1 MAIRV
6 LVVDDS
12 AFMRRVVSE
21 AIAAQPDMEVAGVA
35 INGLDALVKVEQL
48 QPDVVTLDVE
58 MPDMDGLTALR
69 HLMARYPRPVVM
81 LSTMT
86 QDGAV
91 TTLRALSIGA
101 VDFVAKPSAA
111 ISLDFHR
118 VKDELLHKIR
128 IAAKAKARGPV
139 VSGSS
144 VVSGQGSVVSNQSA
158 SRQLGQPTK
167 FRPSGHWPPTTD
179 HSSGHSFDRL
189 VVIGSSTGGPR
200 ALGTLIPA
208 LPADGRTAYLIV
220 QHMPAGFT
228 RSLADR
234 LDSASQLSV
243 REAAQG
249 DHLAAGLA
257 LLAPGNFHLRISPSG
272 TVELDEGP
280 RVHGVRPSID
290 VTLTSV
296 VERYGNLGLTVIL
309 TGMGHDGTAGAVAL
323 HDAGGV
329 VLAEDESTCVV
340 WGMPRAVFERGVT
353 DRVVPLDGMADAIV
367 AALATRRVAVH

>member
-1 MAIRV
+1 MPIRV

-21 AIAAQPDMEVAGVA
+21 AIASQPDMEVVGVA
-35 INGLDALVKVEQL
+35 INGLDALVKVEHL
-48 QPDVVTLDVE
+48 LPDVVTLDVE
-58 MPDMDGLTALR
+58 MPEMDGLTALR
-69 HLMARYPRPVVM
+69 HLMSRYPRPVVM
-81 LSTMT
+81 LSSQT
-86 QDGAV
+86 QEGAV

-118 VKDELLHKIR
+118 VKDELLYKIR
-128 IAAKAKARGPV
+128 VAAKATARGP
-139 VSGSS
+139 
-144 VVSGQGSVVSNQSA
+144 VVSGQGSVVSVSKPMPA
-158 SRQLGQPTK
+158 TTSRPT
-167 FRPSGHWPPTTD
+167 GHWPLVT
-179 HSSGHSFDRL
+179 GHSFDRL

-228 RSLADR
+228 RSLAER
-234 LDSASQLSV
+234 LDGASQLSV
-243 REAAQG
+243 REAAHG

-257 LLAPGNFHLRISPSG
+257 LVAPGNSHLRISASG

-296 VERYGNLGLTVIL
+296 VERFGKIGLTVIL

-323 HDAGGV
+323 HEAGGF

-353 DRVVPLDGMADAIV
+353 DQVVPLDGMAEAIV
-367 AALATRRVAVH
+367 AALAARRVAVH

>member
-1 MAIRV
+1 MTIRV

-48 QPDVVTLDVE
+48 QPDVVSLDVE

-128 IAAKAKARGPV
+128 VASKATARRAIV
-139 VSGSS
+139 
-144 VVSGQGSVVSNQSA
+144 A
-158 SRQLGQPTK
+158 
-167 FRPSGHWPPTTD
+167 PPTRPIAQPRLEPARLKP
-179 HSSGHSFDRL
+179 GHFDRL

>member
-128 IAAKAKARGPV
+128 VAAQATVRGQ
-139 VSGSS
+139 
-144 VVSGQGSVVSNQSA
+144 VVSGQRSVV
-158 SRQLGQPTK
+158 RD
-167 FRPSGHWPPTTD
+167 RPVPRPAGHWPLTTD
-179 HSSGHSFDRL
+179 HPFDRV

-228 RSLADR
+228 KSLADR
-234 LDSASQLSV
+234 LDSSSQLSV

-249 DHLAAGLA
+249 DQLAAGLA
-257 LLAPGNFHLRISPSG
+257 LVAPGNSHLRISPSG
-272 TVELDEGP
+272 SVELDDGP
-280 RVHGVRPSID
+280 RVHGVRPSVD

-296 VERYGNLGLTVIL
+296 VERFGKLGLTVIL